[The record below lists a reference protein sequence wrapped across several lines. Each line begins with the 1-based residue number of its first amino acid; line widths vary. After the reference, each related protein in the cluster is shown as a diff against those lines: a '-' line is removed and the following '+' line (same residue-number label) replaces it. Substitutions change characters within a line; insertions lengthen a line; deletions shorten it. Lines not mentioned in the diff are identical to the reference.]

1 MEIALWANVICIIIA
16 FGILIL
22 RISIQVKKGK
32 NGIFDVEAVLDIG
45 KRQIQT
51 NAYGIKRVNGG
62 MMAVLTAG
70 EGRDYA
76 GKVAALTTVRTF
88 TKLYDQYD
96 STQSPDSFFEKVF
109 KLANTNVLN
118 IPDMGKAYAGCIV
131 LNGNTLKYAIVG
143 HMNIYI
149 FRGKE
154 LIPLSKGQIM
164 EELIKEKVSKG
175 LLSKEAALRI
185 SDINRAYNFVGRD
198 DYMPPLVSRNDI
210 RLKKK
215 DMLVML
221 TESVQNSISVR
232 EMEEVLA
239 KKNSCKEKAREIIE
253 VIKGKNK
260 ETANLGLII
269 IGM

>member
-1 MEIALWANVICIIIA
+1 MGTAFWADVICIIIA

-51 NAYGIKRVNGG
+51 NAYGIKRLNGG

-70 EGRDYA
+70 EGRDY
-76 GKVAALTTVRTF
+76 KI
-88 TKLYDQYD
+88 YDQYD

-131 LNGNTLKYAIVG
+131 LNENTLKYAIVG

-149 FRGKE
+149 LRGKE
-154 LIPLSKGQIM
+154 LILLSKGQIM

-232 EMEEVLA
+232 EMEEVLV

>member
-1 MEIALWANVICIIIA
+1 MEIALWANVICIITA

-22 RISIQVKKGK
+22 RISIQVKKEK
-32 NGIFDVEAVLDIG
+32 NGKFDVEAVLDIG

-51 NAYGIKRVNGG
+51 NAYGIKRINGG

-118 IPDMGKAYAGCIV
+118 
-131 LNGNTLKYAIVG
+131 GNTLKYAIVG

-154 LIPLSKGQIM
+154 LILLSKGQIM

-215 DMLVML
+215 DILVML
-221 TESVQNSISVR
+221 TESVQDSISVR
-232 EMEEVLA
+232 EMEEVLV

>member
-1 MEIALWANVICIIIA
+1 MEIALWANVICIITA

-51 NAYGIKRVNGG
+51 NAYGIKRLNGG

-70 EGRDYA
+70 EGRDYV

-131 LNGNTLKYAIVG
+131 LNGNKLK
-143 HMNIYI
+143 
-149 FRGKE
+149 
-154 LIPLSKGQIM
+154 
-164 EELIKEKVSKG
+164 
-175 LLSKEAALRI
+175 
-185 SDINRAYNFVGRD
+185 
-198 DYMPPLVSRNDI
+198 
-210 RLKKK
+210 
-215 DMLVML
+215 
-221 TESVQNSISVR
+221 
-232 EMEEVLA
+232 
-239 KKNSCKEKAREIIE
+239 
-253 VIKGKNK
+253 
-260 ETANLGLII
+260 
-269 IGM
+269 